1 MQPLKSEHMRGK
13 RLVHVAGWA
22 VFKQLNKIGC
32 IECEKKFTNLS
43 DFLPASGNLT
53 HFKSLR

>member
-1 MQPLKSEHMRGK
+1 MRGK